1 MSRIL
6 EVEHLGRVEGHGAFT
21 VVLDGPQVA
30 RVEFRVFEGL
40 RLFERLVLGHRFD
53 AVPAIVSRVCAICSH
68 AHAIAAVTALEDA
81 LGVEV
86 TPRTRHL
93 RELAL
98 HGGNIESHALH
109 AFALALPDFLHLPG
123 LAELAQRQPG
133 ATVLGLRLKKLGNTI
148 QEVVGGRAIHPVT
161 YVPGGFSAEPS
172 REALTDLHRKLTA
185 AREDCERAVTV
196 WSAVPFPRTGRGPI
210 RCAALVTQGEDFLRG
225 STLRLSDGATL
236 PLRAYRELAG
246 EFAVPHAH
254 AKQAAHQGRPYML
267 GALPRMTVN
276 GLPSGRAGE
285 AAARL
290 GLQVPSDDVLAN
302 DLAQVVE
309 IVRSVERAG
318 TLVGELLEEPEESPP
333 PRPSVEPRAGEGIA
347 AIEAPRGILFHR
359 YLLDGEGHV
368 TDADVIT
375 PTGQNLGHAEE
386 RLRLTASTLASLPD
400 RELTLRLEAVCRAYD
415 PCLSCSVHVVR
426 AG

>member
-1 MSRIL
+1 MSRII

-21 VVLDGPQVA
+21 VILDGPQVA

-40 RLFERLVLGHRFD
+40 RLFERLVLGHLFD
-53 AVPAIVSRVCAICSH
+53 EVPAIVSRVCAICSH
-68 AHAIAAVTALEDA
+68 AHAIAAVTAVEDA
-81 LGVEV
+81 LGVRV
-86 TPRTRHL
+86 TPRTLRL

-123 LAELAQRQPG
+123 LAELAQQQPE

-148 QEVVGGRAIHPVT
+148 QEVVGGRAVHPVT

-172 REALTDLHRKLTA
+172 REALIDLHRKLTA
-185 AREDCERAVTV
+185 ALDDCEHAVTV
-196 WSAVPFPRTGRGPI
+196 WSAVPLPQTGRAPI
-210 RCAALVTQGEDFLRG
+210 RCAALVTEGEDFLRG
-225 STLRLSDGATL
+225 SALRLSDGTTL
-236 PLRAYRELAG
+236 PLGAYRELAG

-254 AKQAAHQGRPYML
+254 AKHTAHAGRAYML
-267 GALPRMTVN
+267 GALARVTVN
-276 GLPSGRAGE
+276 GVPGGRAGE

-290 GLQVPSDDVLAN
+290 GFRVPSQDVLAN
-302 DLAQVVE
+302 NLAQVVE
-309 IVRSVERAG
+309 IVRSVERARS
-318 TLVGELLEEPEESPP
+318 LVTELLAEREGSALAGPV
-333 PRPSVEPRAGEGIA
+333 RPRAGEGVA
-347 AIEAPRGILFHR
+347 ALEAPRGILFHR
-359 YLLDGEGHV
+359 YVLDDKGTV

-386 RLRLTASTLASLPD
+386 RLRLTAASLHGLPD
-400 RELTLRLEAVCRAYD
+400 AELTLRLEAVCRAYD

>member
-1 MSRIL
+1 MSRTI

-53 AVPAIVSRVCAICSH
+53 EVPAIVSRVCSICSH
-68 AHAIAAVTALEDA
+68 AHAIAAVTAVEDA
-81 LGVEV
+81 LGVAV
-86 TPRTRHL
+86 SPRAARL

-109 AFALALPDFLHLPG
+109 VFALALPDFLRLPG
-123 LAELAQRQPG
+123 LAELAREQP
-133 ATVLGLRLKKLGNTI
+133 AAALLGLRLKKLGNTI
-148 QEVVGGRAIHPVT
+148 QETVGGRAVHPVT

-172 REALTDLHRKLTA
+172 AEALEELHGLLTA
-185 AREDCERAVTV
+185 ALDDCERAVTV
-196 WSAVPFPRTGRGPI
+196 WSAVPLPHTGRAPI
-210 RCAALVTQGEDFLRG
+210 RCAALVTLGEDFLRG
-225 STLRLSDGATL
+225 NALRLSDGGTF
-236 PLRAYRELAG
+236 PVRAYRELTG

-254 AKQAAHQGRPYML
+254 AKHAAQNGLPYML
-267 GALPRMTVN
+267 GALARMTIN
-276 GLPSGRAGE
+276 GLPPGRAGE

-290 GLQVPSDDVLAN
+290 GFRVPNQDVLTN

-309 IVRSVERAG
+309 IVRSVERAR
-318 TLVGELLEEPEESPP
+318 TLVAELLEDAPGSAPAVP
-333 PRPSVEPRAGEGIA
+333 VQARSGEGIA

-359 YLLDGEGHV
+359 YVLDGEGRV

-400 RELTLRLEAVCRAYD
+400 GELTLRLEAVCRAYD

>member
-1 MSRIL
+1 MSRTI

-21 VVLDGPQVA
+21 VVLDGSHVA

-53 AVPAIVSRVCAICSH
+53 EVPAIVSRVCAICSH
-68 AHAIAAVTALEDA
+68 AHAIAAVAALEDA
-81 LGVEV
+81 LGIAA
-86 TPRTRHL
+86 TPRTMRL

-109 AFALALPDFLHLPG
+109 AFALALPDFLRLPG
-123 LAELAQRQPG
+123 LAELAREQPG
-133 ATVLGLRLKKLGNTI
+133 TTLLGLRLKKLGNTI
-148 QEVVGGRAIHPVT
+148 QETVGGRAVHPVT

-172 REALTDLHRKLTA
+172 AEALEELLRLLTA
-185 AREDCERAVTV
+185 ALDDCERAITV
-196 WSAVPFPRTGRGPI
+196 WSAVPFPQTGLAPI
-210 RCAALVTQGEDFLRG
+210 RCAALVSHGEDFLRG
-225 STLRLSDGATL
+225 EELRLSDGGTF
-236 PLRAYRELAG
+236 PVHDYRALAG

-254 AKQAAHQGRPYML
+254 AKHAAQGGRPYML
-267 GALPRMTVN
+267 GALARMTIN
-276 GLPSGRAGE
+276 GVPSGRAGE

-290 GLQVPSDDVLAN
+290 GFRAPNQEVLTN
-302 DLAQVVE
+302 NLAQVVE
-309 IVRSVERAG
+309 IVRSVERARA
-318 TLVGELLEEPEESPP
+318 LVTELLEQPAGSARALPVES
-333 PRPSVEPRAGEGIA
+333 RAGEGVA

-359 YLLDGEGHV
+359 YRLDEAGRV
-368 TDADVIT
+368 VDADVIT

-386 RLRLTASTLASLPD
+386 RLRLTAASFSSLSD
-400 RELTLRLEAVCRAYD
+400 ADLTHRLEAVCRAYD

>member
-21 VVLDGPQVA
+21 VVLDGPEVA

-81 LGVEV
+81 LGMGV
-86 TPRTRHL
+86 TPRTRRL

-133 ATVLGLRLKKLGNTI
+133 TTVLGLRLKKLGNTI

-161 YVPGGFSAEPS
+161 YVPGGFSAEPC
-172 REALTDLHRKLTA
+172 RETLTDLHRKLTA
-185 AREDCERAVTV
+185 ALEDCEHAVTV
-196 WSAVPFPRTGRGPI
+196 WSAVPLPQTGRAPM
-210 RCAALVTQGEDFLRG
+210 RCAALVTEGEDFLRG
-225 STLRLSDGATL
+225 SALRVSDGTSL

-254 AKQAAHQGRPYML
+254 AKQCAHQGRPSML
-267 GALPRMTVN
+267 GALARMTVN

-302 DLAQVVE
+302 NLAQVVE
-309 IVRSVERAG
+309 IVRSVERARAL
-318 TLVGELLEEPEESPP
+318 TAELLEEPEGAQPVP
-333 PRPSVEPRAGEGIA
+333 CVEPRAGEGIA
-347 AIEAPRGILFHR
+347 ALEAPRGILFHR
-359 YLLDGEGHV
+359 YVLDGEGHV
-368 TDADVIT
+368 QDADVIT

-386 RLRLTASTLASLPD
+386 RLRLTASSLAGLPD
-400 RELTLRLEAVCRAYD
+400 AELTRRLEAVCRAYD

>member
-1 MSRIL
+1 VSRTI

-21 VVLDGPQVA
+21 VVLDGPEVA

-53 AVPAIVSRVCAICSH
+53 EVPAIVSRVCSICSH
-68 AHAIAAVTALEDA
+68 AHAIVAVAALEDA
-81 LGVEV
+81 LGVV
-86 TPRTRHL
+86 PTPRTSRL

-109 AFALALPDFLHLPG
+109 AFALALPDFLRLPG
-123 LAELAQRQPG
+123 LAALAREQPA
-133 ATVLGLRLKKLGNTI
+133 ATLLGLRLKKLGNTI
-148 QEVVGGRAIHPVT
+148 QETVGGRAVHPVT
-161 YVPGGFSAEPS
+161 YLPGGFSAEPS
-172 REALTDLHRKLTA
+172 PEALQALARDLTA
-185 AREDCERAVTV
+185 ALDDCERAVTV
-196 WSAVPFPRTGRGPI
+196 WSAVPLPLVGRAPI
-210 RCAALVTQGEDFLRG
+210 RCAALVSQGGDFLRG
-225 STLRLSDGATL
+225 SGIRISDGATL
-236 PLRAYRELAG
+236 PVRAYRDLAG

-254 AKQAAHQGRPYML
+254 AKQAAHGGRPYML
-267 GALPRMTVN
+267 GALARMTVN
-276 GLPSGRAGE
+276 GIPGGRAGE

-290 GLQVPSDDVLAN
+290 GFRVPSQDVLAN

-309 IVRSVERAG
+309 IVRSVERAR
-318 TLVGELLEEPEESPP
+318 TLVAELLEEPAGAARALPLQ
-333 PRPSVEPRAGEGIA
+333 PRAGEGIA

-359 YLLDGEGHV
+359 YVLDGRGTV

-386 RLRLTASTLASLPD
+386 RLRLTAASLASLGD
-400 RELTLRLEAVCRAYD
+400 ADLRHRLEVVCRAYD